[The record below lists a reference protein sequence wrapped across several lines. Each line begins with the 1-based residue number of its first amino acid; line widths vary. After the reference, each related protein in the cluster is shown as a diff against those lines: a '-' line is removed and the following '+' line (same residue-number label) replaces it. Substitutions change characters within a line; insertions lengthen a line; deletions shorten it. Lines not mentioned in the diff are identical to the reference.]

1 MASLMEELLDV
12 LGKEEKQYQELITLA
27 TEKTD
32 AVVQGNI
39 EHLTDVTTRE
49 QDAASVLLNLSNK
62 RNRVLTDMATVLGQ
76 SPEEMTITKMIGYL
90 NKQPKEQEA
99 LTRQRDRLLE
109 AGAKMQQLN
118 RQNEALLKQALE
130 MVEFDLTL
138 LRSTRQAPETAT
150 IIRMPIIQAISY
162 AAWIRREAI
171 VKAGRTT
178 MANGFGSMFIWR
190 SPVYRAVRMHLT

>member
-12 LGKEEKQYQELITLA
+12 LDKEEKQYEELITLA
-27 TEKTD
+27 KEKTD
-32 AVVQGNI
+32 AVVQGDVG
-39 EHLTDVTTRE
+39 HLNDVTTRE

-109 AGAKMQQLN
+109 VGTQMLQLN

-138 LRSTRQAPETAT
+138 LRSTRQAPETANYDKTLT
-150 IIRMPIIQAISY
+150 IRAIS
-162 AAWIRREAI
+162 
-171 VKAGRTT
+171 
-178 MANGFGSMFIWR
+178 
-190 SPVYRAVRMHLT
+190 

>member
-90 NKQPKEQEA
+90 NRQPKEQEA

-109 AGAKMQQLN
+109 VGTQMQQLN

-138 LRSTRQAPETAT
+138 LRSTRQAPETA
-150 IIRMPIIQAISY
+150 
-162 AAWIRREAI
+162 
-171 VKAGRTT
+171 K
-178 MANGFGSMFIWR
+178 
-190 SPVYRAVRMHLT
+190 L